1 MTNNKQGYQL
11 LSKGIR
17 LTPIY
22 QEGRL
27 SLEFTTQ
34 GGAKAVFTTPQAKG
48 GISLVKPHLHKQ

>member
-1 MTNNKQGYQL
+1 MTNNKSYEL
-11 LSKGIR
+11 LGKGIR

-48 GISLVKPHLHKQ
+48 GISLVNPHLHK

>member
-1 MTNNKQGYQL
+1 MTNNKSYEL
-11 LSKGIR
+11 LGKGIR

-34 GGAKAVFTTPQAKG
+34 GGAKAVFTTPQTKG
-48 GISLVKPHLHKQ
+48 GISLVNPHLHK

>member
-1 MTNNKQGYQL
+1 MTNNKSYEL
-11 LSKGIR
+11 LGKGIR

-48 GISLVKPHLHKQ
+48 GISLVKPHLHK